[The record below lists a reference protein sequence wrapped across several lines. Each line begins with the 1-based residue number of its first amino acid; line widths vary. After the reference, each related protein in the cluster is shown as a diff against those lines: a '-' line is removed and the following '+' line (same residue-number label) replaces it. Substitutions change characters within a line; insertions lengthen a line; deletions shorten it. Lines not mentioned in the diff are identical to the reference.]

1 MRAEKIAGA
10 LFLVIFAANVHAA
23 SPAARAGGDSNIYVT
38 SVAGEVAVT
47 MAGNSAT
54 VEPKSTVALPARIV
68 TGEDGTLGLT
78 QAGTNI
84 SVAGDSDVEIPAE
97 AVDGNL
103 VARLVQH
110 RGNVFYDVAKRDV
123 GKLRVET
130 PLLVAVI
137 KGTQFNVAV
146 DESGTTISLFEG
158 HLQILSPGT
167 DDIVELDAGEI
178 AIRTLLDDV
187 IRVVG
192 MDDVRLPTPAPQP
205 VAAAG
210 AEDTRTAPQET
221 TVATTVAAR
230 EDTSAKPADEARAV
244 AVDTTVKDATVIKP
258 KESVAVDVREQ
269 VVVAAVDTRVD
280 IGIVSVDA
288 VDTKLDSR
296 GHGHGHDLDVA
307 LDATPAVLGG
317 KADLDVVDSVD
328 LGRGVDLGTTVDLV
342 ADVDLGTVDLGA
354 TVDLDTTVDVDTT
367 LDLAPALD
375 LGTVTDVGATIDL
388 GDTLPAPT
396 PARPLIGLPTR
407 P

>member
-1 MRAEKIAGA
+1 MRAEKITGT
-10 LFLVIFAANVHAA
+10 LLLVIFAANVHAA
-23 SPAARAGGDSNIYVT
+23 APAARPGGDSNIYVT
-38 SVAGEVAVT
+38 SVAGDVAVT
-47 MAGNSAT
+47 MAGNPVT

-68 TGEDGTLGLT
+68 TGDDGTLGLT

-84 SVAGDSDVEIPAE
+84 SVASDSDVEIPAE

-146 DESGTTISLFEG
+146 DENGTTISLFEG

-178 AIRTLLDDV
+178 AIRTLLDDA

-192 MDDVRLPTPAPQP
+192 MDAVRLPTPTSRP

-210 AEDTRTAPQET
+210 AEDAAPQET
-221 TVATTVAAR
+221 SVATTVAAR
-230 EDTSAKPADEARAV
+230 EDTGAKPADEARAV
-244 AVDTTVKDATVIKP
+244 AVETTVESATVIKP
-258 KESVAVDVREQ
+258 KESVGAVLDAREQ
-269 VVVAAVDTRVD
+269 LVVAAVDTRVD
-280 IGIVSVDA
+280 IGVVSVDA
-288 VDTKLDSR
+288 VDTKLD
-296 GHGHGHDLDVA
+296 VA
-307 LDATPAVLGG
+307 LDTRTDIGAV
-317 KADLDVVDSVD
+317 DP
-328 LGRGVDLGTTVDLV
+328 
-342 ADVDLGTVDLGA
+342 GA
-354 TVDLDTTVDVDTT
+354 TVDVGGGVGLVAD
-367 LDLAPALD
+367 LD

-396 PARPLIGLPTR
+396 PLRPLIGLPTR